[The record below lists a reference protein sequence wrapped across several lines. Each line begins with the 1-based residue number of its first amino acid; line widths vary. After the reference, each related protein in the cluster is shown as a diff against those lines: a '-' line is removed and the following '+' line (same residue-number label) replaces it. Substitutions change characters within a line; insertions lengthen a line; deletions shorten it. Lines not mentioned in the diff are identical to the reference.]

1 MPLPCKRDVDGAMEG
16 RGWENSRLAEEINK
30 AFNLAGDDLVTAE
43 EVYEWRRFTHES
55 RYGFT
60 AAAFKVLNLTHLSP
74 LKCGFR
80 TRMKITK

>member
-1 MPLPCKRDVDGAMEG
+1 MEG
-16 RGWENSRLAEEINK
+16 RGWENSDLAAALNK
-30 AFNLAGDDLVTAE
+30 EFKLTGDDLVTSD
-43 EVYEWRRFTHES
+43 EVYEWRRFEHES